1 MYYGIGTLV
10 LLIGIIVLIKFLMRT
25 SENKESCSVEKE
37 PTPDDEKPDDEVAEV
52 AGIEIDVKDQD
63 KK

>member
-25 SENKESCSVEKE
+25 SETKENCAVESE